1 MHANSNSQIGVAG
14 RRLPALI
21 IGGGAIGLT
30 LFGLIILSSV
40 TQSSLG
46 GSYYLVGKQAL
57 WFVAAAIAG
66 MITYF
71 IDLEELRSVTWVL
84 AGALLVSL
92 TIVLV
97 PGIGVSVNGARRWLD
112 LGLINL
118 QVSDFS
124 RIGLVFVLAH
134 YLALNQR
141 RMDSLRRGF
150 LIPGGIIGITS
161 LLILLEPDYGTAFI
175 VAFVGFIL
183 LFLGGARLVFLLPT
197 ILIGLFLF
205 FAAIAADPVRMRRVV
220 TFFDIEGNRSDA
232 TYQVWQAMLAFAAG
246 GLGGVGIG
254 NGRQQRAFLPEAHT
268 DFIFPIVGEELGF
281 VCTSGVVIIFLVLF
295 LTGIRQLRKAPNL
308 FYYILACGALLMISV
323 QALLNFAVVTGCL
336 PTKGL
341 SLPFLS
347 YGGSNLVATFILV
360 GILLNC
366 FRRWSRIPPIKPM
379 HL

>member
-1 MHANSNSQIGVAG
+1 MHANSSSQIGVAG

-30 LFGLIILSSV
+30 LFGLIMLSSV
-40 TQSSLG
+40 TQSFLG

-57 WFVAAAIAG
+57 WFVVAAIAG

-71 IDLEELRSVTWVL
+71 LDLEELRSVTWVL

-92 TIVLV
+92 AIVLV

-112 LGLINL
+112 LGLMNL
-118 QVSDFS
+118 QVSDFA
-124 RIGLVFVLAH
+124 RIGMVFVLAH

-161 LLILLEPDYGTAFI
+161 LLILLEPDYGTSFI

-183 LFLGGARLVFLLPT
+183 LFLAGARLVFLLPT

-205 FAAIAADPVRMRRVV
+205 LAAIAADPVRMRRLVS
-220 TFFDIEGNRSDA
+220 FFDIEGNRSDA

-281 VCTSGVVIIFLVLF
+281 ICTSGVVIIFLVLF
-295 LTGIRQLRKAPNL
+295 LTGIRQLQKAPNL

-366 FRRWSRIPPIKPM
+366 FRSWSRTPPIKPM

>member
-1 MHANSNSQIGVAG
+1 
-14 RRLPALI
+14 
-21 IGGGAIGLT
+21 
-30 LFGLIILSSV
+30 
-40 TQSSLG
+40 
-46 GSYYLVGKQAL
+46 
-57 WFVAAAIAG
+57 
-66 MITYF
+66 
-71 IDLEELRSVTWVL
+71 VTWVL

-92 TIVLV
+92 AIVLV

-112 LGLINL
+112 LGLMNL
-118 QVSDFS
+118 QVSDFA
-124 RIGLVFVLAH
+124 RIGMVFVLAH

-161 LLILLEPDYGTAFI
+161 LLILLEPDYGTSFI

-205 FAAIAADPVRMRRVV
+205 LAAIAADPVRMRRLVS
-220 TFFDIEGNRSDA
+220 FFDIEGNRTDA

-281 VCTSGVVIIFLVLF
+281 ICTSGVVIIFLVLF
-295 LTGIRQLRKAPNL
+295 LTGIRQLKKAPNL

-366 FRRWSRIPPIKPM
+366 FRSWSRTPPIKPM